1 MIRCFNTNDVQNA
14 LELFMIARQDPWAV
28 NLVFNEQIPA
38 PHDHYNE
45 IKLVRPDRDAI
56 QLGPIVDQGNGK
68 FTCFAT
74 IQIEIEVKPED

>member
-14 LELFMIARQDPWAV
+14 LESLLVDHQDQETV
-28 NLVFNEQIPA
+28 NIVCSTTIPA
-38 PHDHYNE
+38 PHDHYYE